1 MSIDNPSMTLAQCA
15 RRAADRLS
23 ATYADSEAA
32 WLVRVIFEE
41 LKGYTKVDMVVKA
54 SDEVSDYLAA
64 KVDGVVDRLLN
75 HEPVQYIFGNARF
88 YGLKFKVTRDTL
100 IPRPETEELVDM
112 IVRDADGR
120 SDMRV
125 LDVCTGSG
133 CIAVALGRNLVFPQ
147 ISATDI
153 SDSALCVARENA
165 AALKVKVAFSHVDA
179 LHMSGPSEPIYDV
192 VVSNPPYIMPDERA
206 AMSANVL
213 DYEPHTALFVPENDP
228 LVFYKAIEA
237 FAFYALSDGGRL
249 YFEINPRLASQLSG
263 YLSAHGWVDVDV
275 VRDMQ
280 KLNRFITA
288 TRPSR

>member
-1 MSIDNPSMTLAQCA
+1 MTLAQCA

-165 AALKVKVAFSHVDA
+165 AALKVKVEFSHVDA

-228 LVFYKAIEA
+228 LVFYKAIGA
-237 FAFYALSDGGRL
+237 FAFDALSDGGRL

-263 YLSAHGWVDVDV
+263 YLSSHGWVDVDV